1 MKSLKNSVDSQKS
14 TTIHTIQGKNLPKMN
29 DITIFVYFITFAAV
43 LGASF
48 AFMWRS
54 MSSVLM
60 TLDTKPSPKYNIHPE
75 MDDVKDGEELLVFKS
90 FEQEET

>member
-1 MKSLKNSVDSQKS
+1 M
-14 TTIHTIQGKNLPKMN
+14 NLN

-75 MDDVKDGEELLVFKS
+75 MDDAKDGEELLVFKS